1 MRDMGVHV
9 IANPVPTPE
18 EMGRMLG
25 LSSERVAAVRSIM
38 NSPSGG
44 ASSKRSSRS
53 SRVVAAKKSAARTR
67 WRTRGKR

>member
-1 MRDMGVHV
+1 VHV

-38 NSPSGG
+38 NSPSEGS
-44 ASSKRSSRS
+44 SSKRSSRS

-67 WRTRGKR
+67 SRTRGKR